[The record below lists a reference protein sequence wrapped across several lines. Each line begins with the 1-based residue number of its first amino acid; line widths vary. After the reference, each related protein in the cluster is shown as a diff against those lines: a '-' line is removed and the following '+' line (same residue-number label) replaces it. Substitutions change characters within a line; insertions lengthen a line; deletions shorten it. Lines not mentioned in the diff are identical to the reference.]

1 MFSRDL
7 AVDLGTSNLVIFQ
20 KGRGIVV
27 REPSVVALLKATGE
41 PKAFGTAALEMM
53 GRSSSAIEIVRPI
66 RDGVLANY
74 TATEAMLRYYF
85 GRLNGRLNFTR
96 PRVIVS
102 APCDVTSVERQAV
115 LDVCRAAGARE
126 AWVLEEPMAAALGL
140 GLGVGE
146 ASGQLVV
153 DIGGGTTDIAVIA
166 LGGTIVADT
175 VRVGGDKFDE
185 AIHRTVRRANNILLG
200 ERSAEEIKIAIGSA
214 FPLSPEVTFE
224 VRGRD
229 LNNGMP
235 KSANVSSVELRSA
248 LVDPIAQI
256 VARVRMVL
264 EQTPPELANDIVTN
278 GLWLTGG
285 SAHLRGLNKKLAR
298 ETGLEIHVAED
309 PLSCVAN
316 GLGRALEQIDALAEN
331 QMAYSSSLSS
341 SATVVASA

>member
-7 AVDLGTSNLVIFQ
+7 AIDLGTSNTVIFQ
-20 KGRGIVV
+20 KGRGIVL
-27 REPSVVALLKATGE
+27 REPSVVALVKATGE

-53 GRSSSAIEIVRPI
+53 GRSSAAIEIVRPI
-66 RDGVLANY
+66 RDGAIANY
-74 TATEAMLRYYF
+74 TATEAMLRHYF
-85 GRLNGRLNFTR
+85 GRLNGRANFTR

-102 APCDVTSVERQAV
+102 VPCDVTSVEKQAV

-146 ASGQLVV
+146 ALGQLIV
-153 DIGGGTTDIAVIA
+153 DVGGGTTDVAVIS
-166 LGGTIVADT
+166 LGGSVVAAT

-185 AIHRTVRRANNILLG
+185 AIHRIVRRSNNILLG

-214 FPLSPEVTFE
+214 APLAPELNYE

-229 LNNGMP
+229 LGDGMP
-235 KSANVSSVELRSA
+235 KAATISSVELRASLA
-248 LVDPIAQI
+248 DPVAQI
-256 VARVRMVL
+256 VARVRAVL

-278 GLWLTGG
+278 GMWLTGG
-285 SAHLRGLNKKLAR
+285 SAQLRGLDKKLAKA
-298 ETGLEIHVAED
+298 TGLEVHVADE

-316 GLGRALEQIDALAEN
+316 GLGRALDQIEALAEN
-331 QMAYSSSLSS
+331 QA
-341 SATVVASA
+341 AFAGEK